1 MWPCVNKSH
10 DENCFGNQN
19 VEVPSLYSPQEL
31 IRLIRNDL
39 GLFDDEEHE
48 IRNNED
54 QLNAIVENLEVD
66 ESLNNWKKSIPSKTS
81 EMIDVVI
88 RLELLIEDME
98 EILKEKIVEV
108 RLEELMEERRVNI
121 KDGTLELS
129 ENTIEELSDWSEDT
143 SKEDRKVS
151 INNEVFK
158 VDDKISEVKE
168 QVLEET
174 DVPVKNEESEDDEE
188 ELLKPMYLFRRLM
201 HLDWNIIVRKCVH
214 I

>member
-1 MWPCVNKSH
+1 M
-10 DENCFGNQN
+10 
-19 VEVPSLYSPQEL
+19 YSPQEL

-174 DVPVKNEESEDDEE
+174 EPYVEDILIMVKFCQ
-188 ELLKPMYLFRRLM
+188 KM
-201 HLDWNIIVRKCVH
+201 CQ
-214 I
+214 

>member
-1 MWPCVNKSH
+1 M
-10 DENCFGNQN
+10 
-19 VEVPSLYSPQEL
+19 YSPQEL

-129 ENTIEELSDWSEDT
+129 ENTIEELSDWSEDK

-174 DVPVKNEESEDDEE
+174 EPYVEDILIMVKYCQ
-188 ELLKPMYLFRRLM
+188 KM
-201 HLDWNIIVRKCVH
+201 CQ
-214 I
+214 

>member
-1 MWPCVNKSH
+1 ML
-10 DENCFGNQN
+10 GNQN
-19 VEVPSLYSPQEL
+19 VEFPSLYSPQEL

-158 VDDKISEVKE
+158 VDEKSQK
-168 QVLEET
+168 
-174 DVPVKNEESEDDEE
+174 PKN
-188 ELLKPMYLFRRLM
+188 KFWKKVNLM
-201 HLDWNIIVRKCVH
+201 
-214 I
+214 

>member
-1 MWPCVNKSH
+1 M
-10 DENCFGNQN
+10 
-19 VEVPSLYSPQEL
+19 YSPQEL

-174 DVPVKNEESEDDEE
+174 EPYVEDILIMVKYCQ
-188 ELLKPMYLFRRLM
+188 KM
-201 HLDWNIIVRKCVH
+201 CQ
-214 I
+214 

>member
-1 MWPCVNKSH
+1 M
-10 DENCFGNQN
+10 
-19 VEVPSLYSPQEL
+19 YSPQEL
-31 IRLIRNDL
+31 IRLIRNDI

-174 DVPVKNEESEDDEE
+174 EPYVEDILIMVKYCQ
-188 ELLKPMYLFRRLM
+188 KM
-201 HLDWNIIVRKCVH
+201 CQ
-214 I
+214 

>member
-1 MWPCVNKSH
+1 M
-10 DENCFGNQN
+10 
-19 VEVPSLYSPQEL
+19 YSPQEL

-174 DVPVKNEESEDDEE
+174 EPYVEDILITVKYCQ
-188 ELLKPMYLFRRLM
+188 KM
-201 HLDWNIIVRKCVH
+201 CQ
-214 I
+214 